1 MKIIYHPDKD
11 NINIDILSYLIYL
24 YLKILEDDDNK
35 GIYEFIIIIIRIN
48 ISIFKIF
55 KEKYSKD
62 KYFLLIY
69 ENIKKKF
76 IIKEIIFIKD
86 LSNNIILSFYIFK

>member
-11 NINIDILSYLIYL
+11 NINIDILSYLIHL
-24 YLKILEDDDNK
+24 HLKILEDNDNK
-35 GIYEFIIIIIRIN
+35 EIYGFIIIIIGIN
-48 ISIFKIF
+48 ISIFKVF
-55 KEKYSKD
+55 EEEYSKD

-69 ENIKKKF
+69 ENIKKKL

-86 LSNNIILSFYIFK
+86 LSNNIILLFYIFE